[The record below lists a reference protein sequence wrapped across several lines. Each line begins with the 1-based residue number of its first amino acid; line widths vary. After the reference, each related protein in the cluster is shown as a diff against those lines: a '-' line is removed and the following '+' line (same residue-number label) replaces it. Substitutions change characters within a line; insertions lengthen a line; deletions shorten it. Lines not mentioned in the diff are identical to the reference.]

1 MSKRQTL
8 MREIARTRYAW
19 NEYVREI
26 ALTEGI
32 PDSYRPVI
40 MFLHHHPGFSQR
52 SIAEFVGVTTS
63 AINQIVKSM
72 LEEGYLCK
80 ETDPSDRRSSKLYL
94 TEKGTAIAFRLH
106 EKLGE
111 ADDAITALIGGER
124 EKELMELLERLTD
137 FIRRE
142 LRQC

>member
-1 MSKRQTL
+1 MSKRRAL
-8 MREIARTRYAW
+8 MREMARTRHVW

-26 ALTEGI
+26 ALAEGI

-52 SIAEFVGVTTS
+52 STAEFVGVTTS
-63 AINQIVKSM
+63 AINQVVKSM
-72 LEEGYLCK
+72 LEEGYLHK
-80 ETDPSDRRSSKLYL
+80 ETDPSDKRSCKLYL
-94 TEKGTAIAFRLH
+94 TEKGETVACRLH

-111 ADDAITALIGGER
+111 ADDAITEFIGAER
-124 EKELMELLERLTD
+124 EEELMDLLDQLAK
-137 FIRRE
+137 FIRKD

>member
-1 MSKRQTL
+1 MSKRRAL
-8 MREIARTRYAW
+8 MREMARTRHAW

-26 ALTEGI
+26 ALAEGI
-32 PDSYRPVI
+32 PDSYRPVL

-52 SIAEFVGVTTS
+52 STAEFVGVTTS

-72 LEEGYLCK
+72 LEEDYLRK
-80 ETDPSDRRSSKLYL
+80 ESDPSDKRSSKLYL
-94 TEKGTAIAFRLH
+94 TEKGTAVALKLH

-111 ADDAITALIGGER
+111 ADDAITALIGAER
-124 EKELMELLERLTD
+124 EEELMDLLEQLTD

>member
-1 MSKRQTL
+1 
-8 MREIARTRYAW
+8 MREMARTRHAW
-19 NEYVREI
+19 NEYVRE
-26 ALTEGI
+26 AASEEGI

-52 SIAEFVGVTTS
+52 STAEFVGVTTS

-72 LEEGYLCK
+72 LEEGYLRK
-80 ETDPSDRRSSKLYL
+80 ETDPSDKRSSKLYL
-94 TEKGTAIAFRLH
+94 TEKGSAVALRLH

-111 ADDAITALIGGER
+111 ADDAITELIGAQR
-124 EKELMELLERLTD
+124 EEELMNLLEQLTD

>member
-1 MSKRQTL
+1 MWE
-8 MREIARTRYAW
+8 MARTRHAW
-19 NEYVREI
+19 NEYVREA
-26 ALTEGI
+26 ALREGV

-52 SIAEFVGVTTS
+52 STAEFVGVTTS

-72 LEEGYLCK
+72 LEEGYLRK
-80 ETDPSDRRSSKLYL
+80 ETDPSDKRSSKLYL
-94 TEKGTAIAFRLH
+94 TEKGSAVALRLH

-111 ADDAITALIGGER
+111 ADDAITELIGAQR
-124 EKELMELLERLTD
+124 EEELMNLLEQLTD

>member
-1 MSKRQTL
+1 MSKRRAL
-8 MREIARTRYAW
+8 MREMARTRHAW
-19 NEYVREI
+19 NEYVKEI
-26 ALTEGI
+26 ALAEGV

-52 SIAEFVGVTTS
+52 SVAEFVGVTTS

-72 LEEGYLCK
+72 LEDSYLRK
-80 ETDPSDRRSSKLYL
+80 ETDPSDKRSSKLYL
-94 TEKGTAIAFRLH
+94 TEKGTAVALRLH

-111 ADDAITALIGGER
+111 ADDAITALIGAQR
-124 EKELMELLERLTD
+124 EEELMDLLEQLTD

>member
-1 MSKRQTL
+1 
-8 MREIARTRYAW
+8 MREMARTRHAW
-19 NEYVREI
+19 NEYVRE
-26 ALTEGI
+26 AASEEGI

-52 SIAEFVGVTTS
+52 STAEFVGVTTS

-72 LEEGYLCK
+72 LEDSYLRK
-80 ETDPSDRRSSKLYL
+80 EIDPSDKRSSKLYL
-94 TEKGTAIAFRLH
+94 TEKGTTVALRLH

-111 ADDAITALIGGER
+111 ADDAITELIGTER
-124 EKELMELLERLTD
+124 EEELMDLLEQLTD

>member
-1 MSKRQTL
+1 MSKRRTL
-8 MREIARTRYAW
+8 MWEMARTRHAW
-19 NEYVREI
+19 NEYVREA
-26 ALTEGI
+26 ALEEGI

-40 MFLHHHPGFSQR
+40 MFLYHHPGFSQR
-52 SIAEFVGVTTS
+52 STAEFVGVTTS

-72 LEEGYLCK
+72 LEDGYLRK
-80 ETDPSDRRSSKLYL
+80 ETDPSDKRSSKLYL
-94 TEKGTAIAFRLH
+94 TEKGTSVALRLH

-111 ADDAITALIGGER
+111 ADDAITALIGAQQE
-124 EKELMELLERLTD
+124 EELMDLLKQLTD